1 MSNTVTIATLEAFSE
16 AWSSACTGLDCRG
29 ISPGFMNSV
38 IILVPSVVL
47 SILLGAVN
55 GYALAQWRFPGAEKV
70 AAAITVGVF
79 IPIQVVMLPMVKIF
93 AFVGLQG
100 SLVSIIAVHVVFS
113 LPFMALLFRNFFASI
128 PEELTRAALVDGA
141 GFWSIF
147 FWIMLPMSTNVLLVA
162 LVLQFTHI
170 WNDYLLGLIFAG
182 RDWKP
187 MTVQLN
193 NIVNSV
199 QGVKEYNVNMAATI
213 LTSIVPLALY
223 LLTFILC
230 FDGEGWYKRKWFMIA
245 TGFWLAAMGATVVRD
260 GEGTTVT
267 RDPSSPLRGVA
278 ASRKRVP
285 PKPRSDG
292 ASTRKPAAASSG
304 AAPASLLA
312 AAATSSSDADGD
324 TRTTAAAPTARAAVA
339 I

>member
-1 MSNTVTIATLEAFSE
+1 MKRKHMNRQRVARLGLYAFLLCAAAFFLLPLYVMVVTSFKPMEEIRQGTLLALPAAPTLEAFSQ

-29 ISPGFMNSV
+29 ISPGFLNSV

-55 GYALAQWRFPGAEKV
+55 GYALAQWRFPGADQL

-93 AFVGLQG
+93 SFVGLQG
-100 SLVSIIAVHVVFS
+100 SLISIITVHVVFS

-128 PEELTRAALVDGA
+128 PDDLTRAALVDGA

-147 FWIMLPMSTNVLLVA
+147 FWIMLPMSLNVLLVA

-187 MTVQLN
+187 MTVLLN
-193 NIVNSV
+193 NIVNV
-199 QGVKEYNVNMAATI
+199 ADGEIRYNVNMAAT
-213 LTSIVPLALY
+213 
-223 LLTFILC
+223 LLTAIPPLIVYFLSGKY
-230 FDGEGWYKRKWFMIA
+230 FVRGVTA
-245 TGFWLAAMGATVVRD
+245 GATK
-260 GEGTTVT
+260 G
-267 RDPSSPLRGVA
+267 
-278 ASRKRVP
+278 
-285 PKPRSDG
+285 
-292 ASTRKPAAASSG
+292 
-304 AAPASLLA
+304 
-312 AAATSSSDADGD
+312 
-324 TRTTAAAPTARAAVA
+324 
-339 I
+339 